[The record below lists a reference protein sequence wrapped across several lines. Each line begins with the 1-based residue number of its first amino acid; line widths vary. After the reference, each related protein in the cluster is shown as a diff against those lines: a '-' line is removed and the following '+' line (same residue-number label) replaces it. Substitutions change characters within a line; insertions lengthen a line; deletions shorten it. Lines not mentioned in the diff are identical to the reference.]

1 VAAPRETASI
11 DPPWTDLAQLAD
23 DVPPGR
29 NALAGRVLARLVEAL
44 TAFAEHGFDP
54 FRDAFARY
62 DVLAGRNV
70 RVLTAGATRTALA
83 LGVDAH
89 GALRLRDGNGEFVV
103 TSGEVSVRT
112 GDEA

>member
-1 VAAPRETASI
+1 
-11 DPPWTDLAQLAD
+11 
-23 DVPPGR
+23 
-29 NALAGRVLARLVEAL
+29 
-44 TAFAEHGFDP
+44 
-54 FRDAFARY
+54 
-62 DVLAGRNV
+62 
-70 RVLTAGATRTALA
+70 VLTAGATRTALA